1 MRRST
6 VVVVETNNI
15 QTIIGQTSKLLNLLP
30 NLYHVQL
37 MFDSHKSEVQ
47 KVQRSNLD
55 ELDADHDLDQ
65 VRFEVLVLA
74 RTLFLGAKSPISVP
88 FRNQTQA
95 QVDGSLSGGLNK
107 KTRRSLSKK

>member
-1 MRRST
+1 M
-6 VVVVETNNI
+6 I
-15 QTIIGQTSKLLNLLP
+15 
-30 NLYHVQL
+30 